1 MPRRA
6 PKHNAMPRQAAVH
19 VPPAAVR
26 QTTAERGYGGR
37 WQRARA
43 TYLLRHPLCA
53 ECQRLGHVTVATV
66 VDHITPHKGSQALFW
81 DTDNWQPLCKPC
93 HDRKT
98 ATEDGGFGNWHRGA
112 KATPKCA
119 RGRE

>member
-19 VPPAAVR
+19 VPPEAVR
-26 QTTAERGYGGR
+26 QTTAERGYGSR

-43 TYLLRHPLCA
+43 TFLLRHPLCA
-53 ECQRLGHVTVATV
+53 ECQRSGHVTVAAV
-66 VDHITPHKGSQALFW
+66 VDHITPHKGNQALFW
-81 DTDNWQPLCKPC
+81 DTDNWQPLCKTC

-98 ATEDGGFGNWHRGA
+98 ATDDGGFGNWHRGA
-112 KATPKCA
+112 KPTPKCA
-119 RGRE
+119 RRRE

>member
-6 PKHNAMPRQAAVH
+6 PKHNAMPRQAVVH

-43 TYLLRHPLCA
+43 TFLLRHPLCA
-53 ECQRLGHVTVATV
+53 ECQRAGHVTVATV

-81 DTDNWQPLCKPC
+81 ETDNWQPLCKPC

-112 KATPKCA
+112 KAIPKCA
-119 RGRE
+119 RRRE